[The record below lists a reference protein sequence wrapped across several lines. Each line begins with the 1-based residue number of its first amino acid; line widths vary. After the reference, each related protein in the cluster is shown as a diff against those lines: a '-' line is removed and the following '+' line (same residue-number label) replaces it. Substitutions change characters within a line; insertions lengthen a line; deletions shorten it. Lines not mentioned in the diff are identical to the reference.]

1 MKSNKNPK
9 ICELL
14 GVEVGERFKSP
25 FDGTD
30 ICINENGIPVF
41 PDHIENKVPA
51 WYIVAMIN
59 DSNCIIR
66 CKKWTEHDIEDAKA
80 IKRILPVFYD
90 TVERTKDGIAMASVN
105 NAWRVR
111 LATNTFPSLKNGQKV
126 RISEIIGDE

>member
-1 MKSNKNPK
+1 
-9 ICELL
+9 
-14 GVEVGERFKSP
+14 
-25 FDGTD
+25 
-30 ICINENGIPVF
+30 
-41 PDHIENKVPA
+41 
-51 WYIVAMIN
+51 MIN
-59 DSNCIIR
+59 DSNFIIR
-66 CKKWTEHDIEDAKA
+66 CTKWTEHDIEDAKA